1 MRKGKGTPIFCGIT
15 TQSWAARLV
24 KICREIVVSTGG
36 WLGATAFLAVELR
49 PTPLHHQLWGI
60 TSSTDCQQDKK
71 IQQSF
76 WYLEKVSFSD
86 TLVVLPTTMT
96 ILEILKCQHTCFRCF
111 QSVIE
116 CLLSKVV
123 GCKDLWGFI
132 VSFFF
137 PFSFFL
143 NYKFLHF
150 LSSFS
155 LSTGCRSLVLISQ
168 ISLMPHLK

>member
-1 MRKGKGTPIFCGIT
+1 MRKGKGTPISYGST

-36 WLGATAFLAVELR
+36 WLGATAFLAMGLR

-60 TSSTDCQQDKK
+60 TSSTDCQQDRK

-86 TLVVLPTTMT
+86 NLAVLSTTMT
-96 ILEILKCQHTCFRCF
+96 IPEILKCHHACLQSF

-116 CLLSKVV
+116 RLLSKVV
-123 GCKDLWGFI
+123 ECKYLWGFI
-132 VSFFF
+132 VWHCFFF
-137 PFSFFL
+137 LFL
-143 NYKFLHF
+143 NYKFPHF
-150 LSSFS
+150 LSSLS
-155 LSTGCRSLVLISQ
+155 LAIGCGSLVSITQ
-168 ISLMPHLK
+168 ISLMTHLN